1 MHKRVA
7 DKMRSAGDDFE
18 EIVRS
23 KSEPIVEQDQAEIL
37 FADLFQL
44 RLQSRDTYP
53 EYEYFVNNKLKFTQF
68 DMVLVQIAFFG
79 GVLLYP
85 EWYGFNGSDEELR
98 GFLHV
103 WRVFGYY
110 LGITDRFNGAQF
122 DVEVCRRLG
131 YELIE
136 LIIKPSCLNIDYQS
150 IYLGQK
156 IFKYPAQYY
165 VWIYRTY
172 CMTGL
177 ELGQLW
183 KSFTWKQCSSYY
195 IRSWF
200 SSYIYPWIGIKQ
212 VFNKIVLTSL
222 NVFLEKF
229 KKKD

>member
-110 LGITDRFNGAQF
+110 LGITDR
-122 DVEVCRRLG
+122 
-131 YELIE
+131 
-136 LIIKPSCLNIDYQS
+136 
-150 IYLGQK
+150 
-156 IFKYPAQYY
+156 
-165 VWIYRTY
+165 TY